1 MDIKDLNMDVIPQDP
16 GIYIFKGEKGENLY
30 VGKAKNLKNRL
41 RSYFGNS
48 RDKRMN
54 INYLMLEARTLDFI
68 TTQTEDEALMLENKN
83 IKLRQPKYN
92 VLLKDDKTYSSL
104 RLEINEEFPRISIVR
119 KCTDKNS
126 LYLGPFKSSE
136 NLRKTK
142 RFLQKTFGIR
152 DCSNNKFTQ
161 HKKRACLYKFIGMCV
176 GPCDE
181 IDLKNT
187 YEKNFT
193 QLKDIFKGKIG
204 RFKKIIEDKM
214 IEFAKRE
221 KFEEASFLRDE
232 LERLDNNN
240 YFDTINSENLKNTD
254 VIGIIE
260 SDNHIQIS
268 ILFFRG
274 GYIIDKADLFATS
287 KLKDIN
293 LEVHQMLKQ
302 FYALKSSIPKK
313 IIISNQFKFIDE
325 FKIDLKN
332 LNIFDTRI
340 ECVSKGRK
348 KTLVEMAEKN
358 AKMQLESNVIHEK
371 FVDENL
377 NNIKNKLKLITTP
390 VRIEC
395 FDISNTQGTNAVAS
409 MVVFKNCEP
418 AKKYYRKFKI
428 QTKGPNDY
436 EMMKEAIS
444 RRIKRFE
451 QDGWEKPD
459 LILIDGGKGHLNKIK
474 DLIPYGIG
482 VASIAKP
489 RKNEVVDKIY
499 IPERKD
505 PVNFDD
511 CNKTL
516 NILINLRDEAHRFA
530 ITFHK
535 SRRSKEMLGKL
546 AT

>member
-260 SDNHIQIS
+260 NDNHIQIS

-377 NNIKNKLKLITTP
+377 NNIKNKLQLITTP
-390 VRIEC
+390 V
-395 FDISNTQGTNAVAS
+395 D
-409 MVVFKNCEP
+409 
-418 AKKYYRKFKI
+418 
-428 QTKGPNDY
+428 
-436 EMMKEAIS
+436 
-444 RRIKRFE
+444 
-451 QDGWEKPD
+451 D
-459 LILIDGGKGHLNKIK
+459 LISLLS
-474 DLIPYGIG
+474 
-482 VASIAKP
+482 SI
-489 RKNEVVDKIY
+489 V
-499 IPERKD
+499 
-505 PVNFDD
+505 
-511 CNKTL
+511 L
-516 NILINLRDEAHRFA
+516 
-530 ITFHK
+530 
-535 SRRSKEMLGKL
+535 S
-546 AT
+546 